1 MIRMVVFKL
10 ITFFI
15 CSFVVRLTVAQSF
28 VENHG
33 QLKNQFGE
41 QNTNVNFYANY
52 GNFRVFLNQD
62 GFSYEIIEVDS
73 TYLDQT
79 TFIPLKF
86 NRVDVSLLNHSF
98 SGEIKTEEF
107 VSREKYYLGDN
118 FYQANRF
125 KKVTYNNVYP
135 DIDLVFFANS
145 NGFKYDFIVH
155 PGGDLNAIQMV
166 FNSPFKT
173 TLSENSIHID
183 MPLGAISEQIPYSFL
198 KESNREINVEFIE
211 KQIPNGQTV
220 FSFKTAKNQNKFAE
234 TLVIDP
240 IPNLW
245 FGTYISGN
253 FDEYPENVVLDE
265 EGDIYVVGYTNSVN
279 NIATSGTFQGTFL
292 SIFDVFLVK
301 YRPDGTKMWGTYVG
315 GNSFDRAYGLAYRNG
330 FVYFCG
336 NTFSQNFATAGVHQT
351 SNMNADDAFL
361 AKFDI
366 HGNRVWCTYFGGEA
380 HDFASSVVVNSN
392 EEIYI
397 TGHTL
402 SYANIATSGVHMES
416 FFGISA
422 AFLAKFSSQGQRIW
436 GTYYGSSFDEGYGI
450 ALDLNENI
458 VFSGFTSSSGGIA
471 SPGAQQTTNAG
482 GVDAFLTKFNPNG
495 MRLWGTF
502 FGGQGDDKGYDVCI
516 DASNN
521 IYMVG
526 NTSSLSG
533 ISSGSGF
540 QQQAGS
546 IDDGFV
552 AKYNANGTRLWST
565 YIGGSEAEYISSVG
579 LYFDQGIVIGG
590 KTQSSNGIA
599 TAGALSGNLAG
610 QYDAFMMKISPAGA
624 LQWGT
629 YYGGTLSDEITGLA
643 IDPSN
648 GFIHTSGMTM
658 SSDGIAST
666 DAHQTTPESGLFNG
680 FLARFCAPFIPNFIT
695 EIQSISCGNSNYSI
709 DVEPANVFTNYLWHD
724 LTNTSSYNFTNLEA
738 GQYFYFLS
746 TVDTNN
752 CSFTTDSIFFQVLPD
767 VQINLEIQF
776 DQSTLFCMGTEVA
789 FFLND
794 NFESYTWFNG
804 AQTEE
809 LVLMLDE
816 AGEQSIALTV
826 TDENGCTASDTLIF
840 EVLEAPEPQLQ
851 LNGAANFCLGETVL
865 VNTSVPY
872 LSYLWNNNATTSQI
886 EIGEDAWVWVSVT
899 NNFGCS
905 SASDSILISSTELLP
920 NIVLQNNPPICPNST
935 LNFTLDNVFNNY
947 TWSTGES
954 TNTVEILS
962 EPGDNWI
969 AVQVENLCGGV
980 GVDTLYYDV
989 LPVIDLTINATIPD
1003 LLCIGSLVVAQV
1015 PETFTNPLWQN
1026 SSFSFS
1032 YDEEASQFGPW
1043 TISVQALDEN
1053 SCLVYDTLFL
1063 EVDTCVLNLE
1073 TAQVD
1078 LKIYPNPFEN
1088 ELIIQSNTFQIGEIE
1103 LFDTQGRLVKTFEAS
1118 GASIELD
1125 LKHNTSGLYFLKIFD
1140 GSGAFREATRIVKR
1154 DE

>member
-1 MIRMVVFKL
+1 MSVFKFLTLL
-10 ITFFI
+10 IF
-15 CSFVVRLTVAQSF
+15 SFVVGLTVAQSF
-28 VENHG
+28 VENKG

-41 QNTNVNFYANY
+41 QNSAVNFYANY
-52 GNFRVFLNQD
+52 GNFRIFLNQD

-73 TYLDQT
+73 THLNLE
-79 TFIPLKF
+79 TFIPMKF

-98 SGEIKTEEF
+98 SGDIENEDF
-107 VSREKYYLGDN
+107 VALEKFYSGDN
-118 FYQANRF
+118 YYQAKRF
-125 KKVTYNNVYP
+125 KKITYKNVYP
-135 DIDLVFFANS
+135 HIDLVFFANS

-173 TLSENSIHID
+173 ALREKTIHID
-183 MPLGAISEQIPYSFL
+183 MPLNAISEQIPYSFL
-198 KESNREINVEFIE
+198 KESNREVAVEFTE
-211 KQIPNGQTV
+211 KEIRNGQSV
-220 FSFKTAKNQNKFAE
+220 FTFAAPNNQNKFAE

-279 NIATSGTFQGTFL
+279 NIATSGTYQGTFL
-292 SIFDVFLVK
+292 SVFDVFLVK

-336 NTFSQNFATAGVHQT
+336 NTFSQNYSTPGVHQT

-392 EEIYI
+392 DEIYI

-402 SYANIATSGVHMES
+402 SYTNIATSGVHMES

-471 SPGAQQTTNAG
+471 SPGAQQSTNAG
-482 GVDAFLTKFNPNG
+482 GVDAFLTKFTPNG
-495 MRLWGTF
+495 LRLWGTF
-502 FGGQGDDKGYDVCI
+502 FGGQGDDKGYDVGI

-533 ISSGSGF
+533 IASGTGF

-599 TAGALSGNLAG
+599 SASALSGNLAG
-610 QYDAFMMKISPAGA
+610 QYDAFMMKISPTGA
-624 LQWGT
+624 LLWGT
-629 YYGGTLSDEITGLA
+629 YYGGSLSDEITGLA

-658 SSDGIAST
+658 SSDGIST
-666 DAHQTTPESGLFNG
+666 PDAHQTTPESGLFNG
-680 FLARFCAPFIPNFIT
+680 FLARFCAPFMPNFIT
-695 EIQSISCGNSNYSI
+695 EIQSISCGNSSYSI
-709 DVEPANVFTNYLWHD
+709 DVEPANVFANYVWHD
-724 LTNTSSYNFTNLEA
+724 LTTTPTYNFTNLEA

-746 TVDTNN
+746 TLDTNN

-767 VQINLEIQF
+767 VQINLEILY
-776 DQSTLFCMGTEVA
+776 DPTVLFCQGTEVA
-789 FFLND
+789 FFPNG
-794 NFESYTWFNG
+794 NFESYAWSNG

-809 LVLMLDE
+809 LILALND
-816 AGEQSIALTV
+816 AGNQSIALTV
-826 TDENGCTASDTLIF
+826 TDENGCTASDTLFF

-865 VNTSVPY
+865 VNTSLPY
-872 LSYLWNNNATTSQI
+872 SSYSWNNSELTSQI
-886 EIGEDAWVWVSVT
+886 EISADAWVWVSVT
-899 NNFGCS
+899 NSFGCS
-905 SASDSILISSTELLP
+905 SASDSILISTTALLP

-935 LNFTLDNVFNNY
+935 LNFALDNVFNNY

-954 TNTVEILS
+954 TNSIEILS
-962 EPGDNWI
+962 ESGTHWI
-969 AVQVENLCGGV
+969 TVQVENLCGGV

-989 LPVIDLTINATIPD
+989 LPAIDLTINATIPD
-1003 LLCIGSLVVAQV
+1003 LLCIGSLVVVQV
-1015 PETFTNPLWQN
+1015 SESFTNPLWQN
-1026 SSFSFS
+1026 SSFGFY
-1032 YDEEASQFGPW
+1032 YDEEASQFGLW

-1063 EVDTCVLNLE
+1063 EVDTCVLNLQ
-1073 TAQVD
+1073 TAQVE
-1078 LKIYPNPFEN
+1078 LKIYPNPVQN
-1088 ELIIQSNTFQIGEIE
+1088 ELIVQSNAFQIGKIE
-1103 LFDTQGRLVKTFEAS
+1103 LFDAQGRLVKTFEANS
-1118 GASIELD
+1118 DYIELD